1 MSRFTNRFIV
11 KAPIEKVWN
20 FYTDIKHLE
29 IITPE
34 KLYLKVMHT
43 TNDKIS
49 TGQECIISAKILTR
63 KRWRSK
69 VVACTP
75 YEYTDEMLEGP
86 FKKWKHVHK
95 FNEIS
100 RNETEIIDEIDFELY
115 YGIINRL
122 ANFYIIH
129 VLEKIFQNRREATK
143 IHLEKKY

>member
-1 MSRFTNRFIV
+1 LSRFINRFIV
-11 KAPIEKVWN
+11 SAPIEKVWN
-20 FYTDIKHLE
+20 LYTDIKHLE
-29 IITPE
+29 IITPQ
-34 KLYLKVMHT
+34 KLNLKVIDT

-49 TGQECIISAKILTR
+49 TGQECTISAKILTR

-69 VVACTP
+69 IVACSP

-100 RNETEIIDEIDFELY
+100 RNETEIIDEIDFELS
-115 YGIINRL
+115 YGIIGRL

>member
-11 KAPIEKVWN
+11 SAPIEKVWI

-29 IITPE
+29 IITPQ
-34 KLYLKVMHT
+34 KLNLKVIDT

-49 TGQECIISAKILTR
+49 TGQECTISAKMLTR

-69 VVACTP
+69 IVACSP

-100 RNETEIIDEIDFELY
+100 RNETEIIDEIDFELS
-115 YGIINRL
+115 YGIIGRL
-122 ANFYIIH
+122 ANSYIIH
-129 VLEKIFQNRREATK
+129 VLEKIFENRRVATK
-143 IHLEKKY
+143 IHLDKKY

>member
-11 KAPIEKVWN
+11 SAPIEKVWN

-29 IITPE
+29 IITPQ
-34 KLYLKVMHT
+34 KLNLKVIDT
-43 TNDKIS
+43 TNGKIS
-49 TGQECIISAKILTR
+49 TGQECTISAKILTR

-69 VVACTP
+69 IVACSP

-100 RNETEIIDEIDFELY
+100 SNETEIIDEIDFELS
-115 YGIINRL
+115 YGIIGRL
-122 ANFYIIH
+122 ANFYIIQ
-129 VLEKIFQNRREATK
+129 VLEKIFENRRVATK
-143 IHLEKKY
+143 IHLDKK

>member
-11 KAPIEKVWN
+11 SAPIEKVWN

-29 IITPE
+29 IITPQ
-34 KLYLKVMHT
+34 KLNLKVIDT

-49 TGQECIISAKILTR
+49 TEQECTISAKILTR

-69 VVACTP
+69 IVACSP

-100 RNETEIIDEIDFELY
+100 RNETEIIDEIDFELS
-115 YGIINRL
+115 YGIIGRL
-122 ANFYIIH
+122 ANFYIIQ
-129 VLEKIFQNRREATK
+129 VLEKIFENRRVATK
-143 IHLEKKY
+143 IHLDKK